1 MWWHGEDRFPMLEIN
16 KQSVAADR
24 NGDFESSSP
33 AQDLSTYLNIVR
45 RQFPTM
51 LLIIACTT
59 ALGLIYL
66 FTATPKFTA
75 SARMVID
82 TRKTQ
87 LFQQQASLG
96 DIAIDPAMTETQVE
110 ILKSENIS
118 LSVIKDLRL
127 IEDPEFVGAGG
138 GLIGAVFGLAS
149 GLFSTDQPTSE
160 FELTRRALDRFE
172 KQRAVKRAGLT
183 YVMDIG
189 FTSVSADKSARIA
202 NAIAD
207 AYIVDQLEA
216 KYQSTKRASVWLQDR
231 IKELRT
237 QATAAQR
244 AVVAFKQKNNI
255 VDTGG
260 RLMTEQQL
268 AEVNSQ
274 LIMQRA
280 GTAEA
285 KARLDRINEIMQQE
299 IPDASVTDALKNDTI
314 IKLRGQYVDI
324 AQKAAEFAGRYGQN
338 HLAVIRLRSQLDEI
352 RRNITG
358 ELSRIQQAYKS
369 DYDIALT
376 REESIKNSLANVVS
390 ENQLTNQAQVQLREL
405 DSSAQ
410 TFQAMYDNFLQAYM
424 QATQQQSFPI
434 TEARLISAASRP
446 LQKSEPK
453 TFIVLGVTIAGG
465 MMLSFGIAMFRE
477 LSDKVF
483 RTSRQVE
490 DLLRTHCLAVLPILK
505 AAASKGAFEDD
516 AKRLEP
522 HGPRVIRRKEKLLW
536 HVVDSPFSRF
546 TESVRSLKVAVDLNG
561 VVKENKVVGITSS
574 LPAEGKSTV
583 SANFSELIAHAGGRV
598 LLMDL
603 DLRNPSLSRSLAP
616 DSRGL
621 VDVIAGKLALNDAI
635 WTDPSTGL
643 SFLPSGAT
651 PKLLHTNEILASATM
666 KKLFDHLRTMYDY
679 IIVDLPPLAPVVDVR
694 ATTSIIDS
702 YIYVIEWGR
711 TKIDVVEHN
720 LSVASGVYDRLL
732 GVVLNKADTS
742 ILGRYEGYHG
752 NYYYNKYYARYGY
765 TE

>member
-1 MWWHGEDRFPMLEIN
+1 MLEVS
-16 KQSVAADR
+16 KQSLAPDR
-24 NGDFESSSP
+24 DADFEASSP
-33 AQDLSTYLNIVR
+33 SQDLSTYINIVR
-45 RQFPTM
+45 RQFPTI
-51 LLIIACTT
+51 LLVIACTT

-66 FTATPKFTA
+66 FTATPKFSAT
-75 SARMVID
+75 ARMVID
-82 TRKTQ
+82 THKTQ
-87 LFQQQASLG
+87 LFQQQPSFG

-118 LSVIKDLRL
+118 LSVIKDLHL
-127 IEDPEFVGAGG
+127 TDDPEFVGSGG
-138 GLIGAVFGLAS
+138 GLIGAVFGTAS
-149 GLFSTDQPTSE
+149 SLFSADEPASE
-160 FELTRRALDRFE
+160 FELTRRALGRFE
-172 KQRAVKRAGLT
+172 SQRDIKRVGLT
-183 YVMDIG
+183 YVMDIS
-189 FTSVSADKSARIA
+189 FTSTSPEKAARIA

-280 GTAEA
+280 STAEA
-285 KARLDRINEIMQQE
+285 KARLERINEIMQQD
-299 IPDASVTDALKNDTI
+299 IPDASVADALKNDTI

-324 AQKAAEFAGRYGQN
+324 NAKVAEWAARYGSN
-338 HLAVIRLRSQLDEI
+338 HLAVIRLRSQLQEI
-352 RRNITG
+352 RRNITE
-358 ELSRIQQAYKS
+358 ELSRIQQSYKS
-369 DYDIALT
+369 DYDIQQT
-376 REESIKNSLANVVS
+376 RERSIKNSLANVVS

-410 TFQAMYDNFLQAYM
+410 TYQAMYDNFLQAYM

-434 TEARLISAASRP
+434 TEARLISPASRP
-446 LQKSEPK
+446 LGKSKPK
-453 TFIVLGVTIAGG
+453 TLIVLGVTLAGG
-465 MMLSFGIAMFRE
+465 LMLSFGIAMFRE

-490 DLLRTHCLAVLPILK
+490 DLLRTHCLAVLPSLK
-505 AAASKGAFEDD
+505 IV
-516 AKRLEP
+516 AKSGTSEALKLP
-522 HGPRVIRRKEKLLW
+522 GSAIPRTIKRTEKLFW
-536 HVVDSPFSRF
+536 YVVESPFSRF
-546 TESVRSLKVAVDLNG
+546 TEAIRSLKVAVDLNG
-561 VVKENKVVGITSS
+561 VVKENKIIGVTSS

-583 SANFSELIAHAGGRV
+583 SANFAELIAHAGGRV
-598 LLMDL
+598 LLVDL
-603 DLRNPSLSRSLAP
+603 DLRNPSLSRGLAP
-616 DSRGL
+616 DSRG
-621 VDVIAGKLALNDAI
+621 VIDVISGKLSLNEAI
-635 WTDPSTGL
+635 WTDHATGL

-651 PKLLHTNEILASATM
+651 PKLLHTNEILSSAAM
-666 KKLFDHLRTMYDY
+666 KNLFDHLRSVYDY
-679 IIVDLPPLAPVVDVR
+679 IVVDLPPLAPVVDVR
-694 ATTSIIDS
+694 STTQIIDS
-702 YIYVIEWGR
+702 YIYVVEWGKTR
-711 TKIDVVEHN
+711 IDIVEHN

>member
-1 MWWHGEDRFPMLEIN
+1 MLEIN
-16 KQSVAADR
+16 KQSVGSGRDP
-24 NGDFESSSP
+24 DFESSSQ
-33 AQDLSTYLNIVR
+33 AQDLSTYLNVIR
-45 RQFPTM
+45 RQFPTI
-51 LLIIACTT
+51 LLVITCATV
-59 ALGLIYL
+59 LGLIYL

-87 LFQQQASLG
+87 LFQQQASFG

-127 IEDPEFVGAGG
+127 IDDSEFVGGGG
-138 GLIGAVFGLAS
+138 GLIGAVLGLAS
-149 GLFSTDQPTSE
+149 GLFSTADEPTSE
-160 FELTRRALDRFE
+160 FELTRRALGRFE
-172 KQRAVKRAGLT
+172 GQRDVKRAGLT
-183 YVMDIG
+183 YVMDIA
-189 FTSVSADKSARIA
+189 FTSVSAEKSARIA

-299 IPDASVTDALKNDTI
+299 IPDASVTDALKNETI
-314 IKLRGQYVDI
+314 VKLRGQYVDI

-338 HLAVIRLRSQLDEI
+338 HLAVIRLRSQLSEI
-352 RRNITG
+352 RKNITG

-410 TFQAMYDNFLQAYM
+410 TYQAMYDNFLQAYM

-446 LQKSEPK
+446 LSKSQPK
-453 TFIVLGVTIAGG
+453 STIVLGATIAAGI
-465 MMLSFGIAMFRE
+465 MLSFGIALLRE

-490 DLLRTHCLAVLPILK
+490 DILRTHCLAVLPILK
-505 AAASKGAFEDD
+505 APASKTPADGE
-516 AKRLEP
+516 AKRESVDL
-522 HGPRVIRRKEKLLW
+522 RSIRRKETLLW
-536 HVVDSPFSRF
+536 HVIDSPFSRF
-546 TESVRSLKVAVDLNG
+546 TEAVRSLKVAVDLNG
-561 VVKENKVVGITSS
+561 VVKENKVIGITSS

-616 DSRGL
+616 DARGL
-621 VDVIAGKLALNDAI
+621 VDVIAGKLSLNDAM

-666 KKLFDHLRTMYDY
+666 RKLFEHLRSVYDY
-679 IIVDLPPLAPVVDVR
+679 VIVDLPPLAPVVDVR
-694 ATTSIIDS
+694 STTNIIDS
-702 YIYVIEWGR
+702 YIYVVEWGR
-711 TKIDVVEHN
+711 TRIDVVEHN

-742 ILGRYEGYHG
+742 VLGRYEGYHG

>member
-1 MWWHGEDRFPMLEIN
+1 MLEIN
-16 KQSVAADR
+16 KQSIAPGR
-24 NGDFESSSP
+24 ESEFDDASP
-33 AQDLSTYLNIVR
+33 AQDLTVYINIIR
-45 RQFPTM
+45 RQFPII
-51 LLIIACTT
+51 LLVIACTT

-66 FTATPKFTA
+66 FTATPKYSAT
-75 SARMVID
+75 ARMVID
-82 TRKTQ
+82 THKVQ
-87 LFQQQASLG
+87 LFQQQSSLG
-96 DIAIDPAMTETQVE
+96 DLAVDPAMTETQVE

-118 LSVIKDLRL
+118 LSVIKDLHL
-127 IEDPEFVGAGG
+127 TDDPEFVGSGG
-138 GLIGAVFGLAS
+138 GLIGAVFGAIS
-149 GLFSTDQPTSE
+149 GLFSAPEASSSE
-160 FELTRRALDRFE
+160 FELTRRALGRFE
-172 KQRAVKRAGLT
+172 KQRDIKRVGLT
-183 YVMDIG
+183 YVMDIE
-189 FTSVSADKSARIA
+189 FTSVSAEKAARIA

-280 GTAEA
+280 ATAEA
-285 KARLDRINEIMQQE
+285 KARLDRINEIMRQD

-324 AQKAAEFAGRYGQN
+324 AAKAAEFASRYGAN
-338 HLAVIRLRSQLDEI
+338 HLAVIRLRSQMEEI

-358 ELSRIQQAYKS
+358 ELERIQQAYKS

-376 REESIKNSLANVVS
+376 RERSIKNSLANVVS

-405 DSSAQ
+405 DSNAQ
-410 TFQAMYDNFLQAYM
+410 TYQAMYDNFLQAYM

-434 TEARLISAASRP
+434 TEARLISPASRP
-446 LQKSEPK
+446 LGKSKPK
-453 TFIVLGVTIAGG
+453 TLIVLGVTIAGG
-465 MMLSFGIAMFRE
+465 LMLSLGIAMFRE
-477 LSDKVF
+477 LSDNVF

-490 DLLRTHCLAVLPILK
+490 DLLRVHCLAILPIVK
-505 AAASKGAFEDD
+505 VTAAKPSVDEDR
-516 AKRLEP
+516 KRVD
-522 HGPRVIRRKEKLLW
+522 GPNSRNILRNEKLFW

-546 TESVRSLKVAVDLNG
+546 TEAVRSLKVAIDLNG
-561 VVKENKVVGITSS
+561 VVKDNKIIGVTSS
-574 LPAEGKSTV
+574 LPNEGKSTV
-583 SANFSELIAHAGGRV
+583 SANLAELIAHAGGRV
-598 LLMDL
+598 LLVDL

-616 DSRGL
+616 DSRG
-621 VDVIAGKLALNDAI
+621 VIDVIAGKATLPDVAWADRSTNLA
-635 WTDPSTGL
+635 
-643 SFLPSGAT
+643 FLASGAT
-651 PKLLHTNEILASATM
+651 PKMMHTNEVIASAAM
-666 KKLFDHLRTMYDY
+666 KALFEHLRTIYDY

-694 ATTSIIDS
+694 STTNIIDS
-702 YIYVIEWGR
+702 YVYVIEWGR

-720 LSVASGVYDRLL
+720 LSVASGVYDHLV
-732 GVVLNKADTS
+732 GVVLNKADTNV
-742 ILGRYEGYHG
+742 LGRYEGYHS
-752 NYYYNKYYARYGY
+752 NYYHNKYYARYGY

>member
-1 MWWHGEDRFPMLEIN
+1 MLEVS
-16 KQSVAADR
+16 KQSVARDR
-24 NGDFESSSP
+24 DVDFEDSSP
-33 AQDLSTYLNIVR
+33 AQDLSTYINIVR
-45 RQFPTM
+45 RQFPTI
-51 LLIIACTT
+51 LLVIACTT

-66 FTATPKFTA
+66 FTATPKFSAT
-75 SARMVID
+75 ARMVID
-82 TRKTQ
+82 THKVQ
-87 LFQQQASLG
+87 LFQQQASFG

-118 LSVIKDLRL
+118 LSVIKDLHL
-127 IEDPEFVGAGG
+127 TDDPEFVGAGG
-138 GLIGAVFGLAS
+138 GLVGAVFGLAS
-149 GLFSTDQPTSE
+149 SLFSSVGEPASE
-160 FELTRRALDRFE
+160 FELTRRALGRFE
-172 KQRAVKRAGLT
+172 QQRDVKRVGLT

-189 FTSVSADKSARIA
+189 FTSVSPDKAARIA

-244 AVVAFKQKNNI
+244 AVVAFKEKNNI

-285 KARLDRINEIMQQE
+285 KARLDRINEIMQQD

-324 AQKAAEFAGRYGQN
+324 AAKAAEFAGRYGAN
-338 HLAVIRLRSQLDEI
+338 HLAVIRLRSQMLEI
-352 RRNITG
+352 RRNITD

-376 REESIKNSLANVVS
+376 RERSIKNSLANVVS
-390 ENQLTNQAQVQLREL
+390 ETQLTNQAQVQLREL

-410 TFQAMYDNFLQAYM
+410 TYQAMYDNFLQAYM

-446 LQKSEPK
+446 LGKSKPK
-453 TFIVLGVTIAGG
+453 TLIVLGITIAGG

-490 DLLRTHCLAVLPILK
+490 ELLRTNCLAVLPILK
-505 AAASKGAFEDD
+505 ATTSKTAAVSASKGPESQ
-516 AKRLEP
+516 
-522 HGPRVIRRKEKLLW
+522 HPRTIRRTDKLFW
-536 HVVDSPFSRF
+536 YVVDSPFSRF
-546 TESVRSLKVAVDLNG
+546 TEAVRSLKVAVDLNG
-561 VVKENKVVGITSS
+561 AVKENKVIGITSS
-574 LPAEGKSTV
+574 LPSEGKSTIA
-583 SANFSELIAHAGGRV
+583 ANFAELIAHAGGRV
-598 LLMDL
+598 LLIDL
-603 DLRNPSLSRSLAP
+603 DLRNPSLSRGLAP

-621 VDVIAGKLALNDAI
+621 IDVIAGKLTINDAI
-635 WTDPSTGL
+635 WTDRSTNL
-643 SFLPSGAT
+643 AFLPGGAT

-666 KKLFDHLRTMYDY
+666 KKLFDHLRSIYDY
-679 IIVDLPPLAPVVDVR
+679 VIVDLPPLAPVVDVR
-694 ATTSIIDS
+694 STTNLIDS
-702 YIYVIEWGR
+702 YIYIVEWGL

-720 LSVASGVYDRLL
+720 LSMAPGIYDRLL
-732 GVVLNKADTS
+732 GVVLNKADTN

>member
-1 MWWHGEDRFPMLEIN
+1 MLEIN
-16 KQSVAADR
+16 KQSVASDRDAD
-24 NGDFESSSP
+24 FFSSPP
-33 AQDLSTYLNIVR
+33 AQDLSIYLNIVR
-45 RQFPTM
+45 RQFPTI

-87 LFQQQASLG
+87 LFQQQASFG

-127 IEDPEFVGAGG
+127 TEDPEFVGAGG
-138 GLIGAVFGLAS
+138 GLIGAVFGAAS
-149 GLFSTDQPTSE
+149 GLFTTDEPSSE
-160 FELTRRALDRFE
+160 FELTRRALGRFE
-172 KQRAVKRAGLT
+172 NQRNVKRAGLT

-189 FTSVSADKSARIA
+189 FTSVNAEKSARIA

-285 KARLDRINEIMQQE
+285 KARLDRINEIMRQE

-324 AQKAAEFAGRYGQN
+324 AQKVAEFAGRYGQN

-410 TFQAMYDNFLQAYM
+410 TYQAMYDNFLQAYM

-446 LQKSEPK
+446 LGKSEPK
-453 TFIVLGVTIAGG
+453 SLTVLGVTLAGG
-465 MMLSFGIAMFRE
+465 MVLAFGIAIFRE

-490 DLLRTHCLAVLPILK
+490 DLLRSHCLAVLPILK
-505 AAASKGAFEDD
+505 ASVSKGASDVD
-516 AKRLEP
+516 INKATTSGLRI
-522 HGPRVIRRKEKLLW
+522 IRRTEKMLW

-561 VVKENKVVGITSS
+561 VVKENKVIGITSS

-603 DLRNPSLSRSLAP
+603 DLRNPSLSRTLAP
-616 DSRGL
+616 EARGL
-621 VDVIAGKLALNDAI
+621 MDVIAGKLALSDAI
-635 WTDPSTGL
+635 WVDPATGL

-666 KKLFDHLRTMYDY
+666 KKLFDHLRTAYDY
-679 IIVDLPPLAPVVDVR
+679 VIVDLPPLAPVVDVR
-694 ATTSIIDS
+694 STTNIIDS
-702 YIYVIEWGR
+702 YIYVVEWGR

-742 ILGRYEGYHG
+742 VLGRYEGYHG